1 MKFGLAE
8 SNKFSILKPETTKAA
23 SAPPKTTVKPRL
35 APGMPDIFDDEEFNI
50 PLVINGSPGYPANT
64 STQGN
69 QSLHSQATVDSTNG
83 EHKCKIFG
91 PLHKGDFELLEP
103 MPRFKE
109 IPAKVDNFIGRQ
121 KEIFDVVHTIF
132 TNRLVTI
139 IGLPGIGKTS
149 LCKNAVHYITH
160 RKMFKLG
167 IIFMQLKGYINFD
180 IIMKKLVQ
188 NFVL

>member
-1 MKFGLAE
+1 
-8 SNKFSILKPETTKAA
+8 
-23 SAPPKTTVKPRL
+23 
-35 APGMPDIFDDEEFNI
+35 MPDIFDDEEFNI
-50 PLVINGSPGYPANT
+50 PLVINGSPAYPANSSILGNT
-64 STQGN
+64 SLN
-69 QSLHSQATVDSTNG
+69 SQATVESAG

-91 PLHKGDFELLEP
+91 PLHKGEFELLEP
-103 MPRFKE
+103 VPRFKE

-149 LCKNAVHYITH
+149 LCKNAVHYMSH
-160 RKMFKLG
+160 RRMFRLG

-188 NFVL
+188 NFVLQNFELDEEELRQVREGGSELLLQMAMQFLKT